1 MKVRLKFKRLTT
13 VLVMMGIAAFSK
25 ADDVPFTIA
34 PGLYDESKSE
44 TLGLYYAEGVETVTV
59 FAPTEATDKFSNG
72 VVMTAFKGNLY
83 CMWQSSAKDE
93 DATDTWVA
101 YSRSLDGGKTWT
113 APMVLAETL
122 ENGYCSSGGWLA
134 TENVLVAYIN
144 TWPGGLSPKG
154 GYTRYMTSEDG
165 QNWSQL
171 ADVKMAD
178 GTIMNA
184 VFEQDPHV
192 LADGRI
198 VNSAHFQP
206 GLKVSP
212 IYTDDPMGVTGWK
225 KGDFSYTPNGDQS
238 RELEPSLYQKN
249 DGTLVMVFR
258 DQNST
263 FKKMAAISK
272 DRGETWTKAVVT
284 DFPDSRS
291 KQSAGNLPDG
301 TVYTASNPVNN
312 KTRIPLV
319 LTLSKDGNHFDKA
332 WLLRAGGSDLQPQR
346 YEGTAKRACY
356 SYPKS
361 MVAGDYLYVAYATN
375 KEDVEYTRVPLASIG
390 MNAESVSSLTQNTE
404 TVYVTDGCVL
414 NVVFQKRQSI
424 HVNLYNVAGACVAD
438 LEAQGNSA
446 SWRLTEIPEGI
457 YIVRVKTTNGIFVR
471 KIVIK

>member
-1 MKVRLKFKRLTT
+1 MKLSLRTKIVTLCL
-13 VLVMMGIAAFSK
+13 LGIFTCLEAEE
-25 ADDVPFTIA
+25 VPFTIA
-34 PGLYDESKSE
+34 TGLYDETKSE
-44 TLGLYYAEGVETVTV
+44 TLGLDYAEGTETVTI
-59 FAPTEATDKFSNG
+59 FAPTETTDKFSNG
-72 VVMTAFKGNLY
+72 VVMTSFKGNLY

-93 DATDTWVA
+93 DAVDTWVA
-101 YSRSLDGGKTWT
+101 YSRSTDGGKTWT

-134 TENVLVAYIN
+134 TENILVAYIN

-154 GYTRYMTSEDG
+154 GYTRYITSEDG
-165 QNWSQL
+165 MNWSQP

-178 GTIMNA
+178 GTTMNA

-192 LADGRI
+192 LPDGRI

-206 GLKVSP
+206 GLKVYP
-212 IYTDDPMGVTGWK
+212 IYTDDPLGVSGWK
-225 KGDFSYTPNGDQS
+225 KGSFTYTANGDQS
-238 RELEPSLYQKN
+238 RELEPSLYQKA

-258 DQNST
+258 DQKST
-263 FKKMAAISK
+263 YKKMAATSS
-272 DRGETWTKAVVT
+272 DRGETWSKAVVT

-312 KTRIPLV
+312 KTRIPLA

-361 MVAGDYLYVAYATN
+361 MIAGEYLYVAYATN
-375 KEDVEYTRVPLASIG
+375 KEDVEYTRVPLASIQ
-390 MNAESVSSLTQNTE
+390 MNAESISTMKQEGES
-404 TVYVTDGCVL
+404 VYVTDKTVL
-414 NVVFQKRQSI
+414 NVILPKSQAM
-424 HVNLYNVAGACVAD
+424 HVGIYNVAGGCVANFK
-438 LEAQGNSA
+438 AQGRLA
-446 SWRLTEIPEGI
+446 SWNLTEIPMGI
-457 YIVRVKTTNGIFVR
+457 YIVRVRTVNGILVR
-471 KIVIK
+471 KISLK

>member
-1 MKVRLKFKRLTT
+1 MKLTLKRLT
-13 VLVMMGIAAFSK
+13 AALLMAGAVVASK
-25 ADDVPFTIA
+25 ADEVPFTIA
-34 PGLYDESKSE
+34 AGLYDESKSE
-44 TLGLYYAEGVETVTV
+44 TLGLEYAAGTETVTI
-59 FAPTEATDKFSNG
+59 FAPTDATDKFSNG
-72 VVMTAFKGNLY
+72 VVMTAFKGALY

-93 DATDTWVA
+93 DAADTWVA
-101 YSRSLDGGKTWT
+101 YSRSTDEGKTWT
-113 APMVLAETL
+113 EPMVLAETL

-154 GYTRYMTSEDG
+154 GYTRYITSEDG
-165 QNWSQL
+165 LTWSRP

-178 GTIMNA
+178 GTTMNA
-184 VFEQDPHV
+184 IFEQDPHV
-192 LADGRI
+192 LPDGRI

-206 GLKVSP
+206 GLKIVP
-212 IYTDDPMGVTGWK
+212 IYTDDPMGISGWK

-238 RELEPSLYQKN
+238 RELEPSLYQKA
-249 DGTLVMVFR
+249 DGTLVMLFR

-263 FKKMAAISK
+263 FKKMAATSK

-312 KTRIPLV
+312 KTRIPLA

-332 WLLRAGGSDLQPQR
+332 WLLRAGGDDLQPQR

-361 MVAGDYLYVAYATN
+361 MVAGEYLYVAYATN
-375 KEDVEYTRVPLASIG
+375 KEDVEYTRVPLSSIRLNASAIASLHRADDAVY
-390 MNAESVSSLTQNTE
+390 MSV
-404 TVYVTDGCVL
+404 GRVL
-414 NVVFQKRQSI
+414 NVLLQQASPMQVS
-424 HVNLYNVAGACVAD
+424 LYNVAGSCIAQF
-438 LEAQGNSA
+438 EARGTGA
-446 SWRLTEIPEGI
+446 SWQLDGVPAGV
-457 YIVRVKTTNGIFVR
+457 YIVRVKTAAGLLIR
-471 KIVIK
+471 KISVR

>member
-1 MKVRLKFKRLTT
+1 MKLTLKRLTT
-13 VLVMMGIAAFSK
+13 TLLMAGAVVASR
-25 ADDVPFTIA
+25 ADEVPFSITS
-34 PGLYDESKSE
+34 GLYDESKSE
-44 TLGLYYAEGVETVTV
+44 TLGLEYAPGTETVTI
-59 FAPTEATDKFSNG
+59 FAPTDATDKFSNG
-72 VVMTAFKGNLY
+72 VVMTAFKGVLY

-93 DATDTWVA
+93 DAADTWVA
-101 YSRSLDGGKTWT
+101 YSRSTDNGKTWT
-113 APMVLAETL
+113 EPMVLAETL

-154 GYTRYMTSEDG
+154 GYTRYVTSEDG
-165 QNWSQL
+165 LVWSEP

-178 GTIMNA
+178 GTTMNA
-184 VFEQDPHV
+184 IFEQDPHV

-206 GLKVSP
+206 GLKVFP
-212 IYTDDPMGVTGWK
+212 IYTDDPMGVSGWK
-225 KGDFSYTPNGDQS
+225 KGDFSYTANGDQS
-238 RELEPSLYQKN
+238 RELEPSLYQKA

-258 DQNST
+258 DQKST
-263 FKKMAAISK
+263 FKKMAATSK

-312 KTRIPLV
+312 KTRIPLA
-319 LTLSKDGNHFDKA
+319 LTLSKDGNHFDTA

-361 MVAGDYLYVAYATN
+361 MVAGEYLYVAYATN
-375 KEDVEYTRVPLASIG
+375 KEDVEYTRVPLSSIQLNASSISKLHRAG
-390 MNAESVSSLTQNTE
+390 VAVYMSV
-404 TVYVTDGCVL
+404 GRVL
-414 NVVFQKRQSI
+414 NIVLPKASAMQVG
-424 HVNLYNVAGACVAD
+424 VYNVAGACVAGFEPCGTSVSYSLSD
-438 LEAQGNSA
+438 VPAGV
-446 SWRLTEIPEGI
+446 
-457 YIVRVKTTNGIFVR
+457 YIVKIRTSDGMLVR
-471 KIVIK
+471 KILVE

>member
-1 MKVRLKFKRLTT
+1 MVLKLKRLTT
-13 VLVMMGIAAFSK
+13 ALLMVGAVVASK
-25 ADDVPFTIA
+25 ADEVPFTIA
-34 PGLYDESKSE
+34 AGLYDESKSE
-44 TLGLYYAEGVETVTV
+44 TLGLSYAEGTETVTI
-59 FAPTEATDKFSNG
+59 FAPTDATDKFSNG
-72 VVMTAFKGNLY
+72 VVMTSFKGNLY

-93 DATDTWVA
+93 DAADTWVA
-101 YSRSLDGGKTWT
+101 YSRSVDGGKTWT
-113 APMVLAETL
+113 EPMVLAETL

-154 GYTRYMTSEDG
+154 GYTRYITSEDG
-165 QNWSQL
+165 LNWSQP

-178 GTIMNA
+178 GTTMNA
-184 VFEQDPHV
+184 IFEQDPHV
-192 LADGRI
+192 LSDGRI

-206 GLKVSP
+206 GLKIYP

-238 RELEPSLYQKN
+238 RELEPSLYQKA

-258 DQNST
+258 DQKST
-263 FKKMAAISK
+263 FKKMAAVSK

-312 KTRIPLV
+312 KTRIPLA

-361 MVAGDYLYVAYATN
+361 MIAGEYLYVAYATN
-375 KEDVEYTRVPLASIG
+375 KEDVEYTRVPLASIQ
-390 MNAESVSSLTQNTE
+390 MNAESISTMKQEGES
-404 TVYVTDGCVL
+404 VYVTDKTVL
-414 NVVFQKRQSI
+414 NVILPKSQAM
-424 HVNLYNVAGACVAD
+424 HVGIYNVAGGCVANFK
-438 LEAQGNSA
+438 AQGRFA
-446 SWRLTEIPEGI
+446 SWNLTEIPMGI
-457 YIVRVKTTNGIFVR
+457 YIVRVRTVNGILVR
-471 KIVIK
+471 KISLK